1 MKDLLTKILN
11 NLNCSSSYCQEYE
24 YNGNSENFSSWKLYV
39 KEYEMYSALLLY
51 NEVLNKDISE
61 IWGDK
66 NSVELIEN
74 DKVFIKLDII
84 TKKSEDSKYSVL
96 VPNDDYIEAYKNIE
110 SMDKKYN
117 KIFDAYYIGMYN
129 ISL

>member
-1 MKDLLTKILN
+1 
-11 NLNCSSSYCQEYE
+11 
-24 YNGNSENFSSWKLYV
+24 
-39 KEYEMYSALLLY
+39 MYSALLLY

-66 NSVELIEN
+66 NSVELMEN